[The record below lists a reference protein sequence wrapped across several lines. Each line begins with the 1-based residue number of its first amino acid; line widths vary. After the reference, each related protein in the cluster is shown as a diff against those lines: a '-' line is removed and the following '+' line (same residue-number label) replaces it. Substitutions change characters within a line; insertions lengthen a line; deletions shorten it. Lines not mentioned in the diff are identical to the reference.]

1 MNYKLLAAAF
11 AVGAT
16 SLGGCASI
24 TEGTHQAITV
34 NTNPPGA
41 SCVLNRKEGQIA
53 TIASTPGDV
62 VIRKTKYDIT
72 VVCDKP
78 GYQQATFMDHSGVEG
93 MTFGNAILGGGI
105 GWAIDS
111 STGSD
116 NKYESPVNISLVPV
130 QPAMPVA
137 PAEPPAAAPAT
148 KP

>member
-62 VIRKTKYDIT
+62 IIRKTKYDIT

-116 NKYESPVNISLVPV
+116 NKYDSPVNVTLVPV
-130 QPAMPVA
+130 QPAA
-137 PAEPPAAAPAT
+137 PADAAAPAT

>member
-1 MNYKLLAAAF
+1 MNTRLIAAL

-16 SLGGCASI
+16 CLGGCASI

-41 SCVLNRKEGQIA
+41 SCVLNRTEGQIA
-53 TIASTPGDV
+53 QIASTPDTV
-62 VIRKTKYDIT
+62 TIRKTKHDIT

-78 GYQQATFMDHSGVEG
+78 GYQTATFLNHSGVEA
-93 MTFGNAILGGGI
+93 MTFGNIVVGGGI

-116 NKYESPVNISLVPV
+116 NKYTSPVNISLVP
-130 QPAMPVA
+130 QQASMA
-137 PAEPPAAAPAT
+137 PAPAPAPAPAS
-148 KP
+148 K

>member
-1 MNYKLLAAAF
+1 MNYKFLAAAF

-116 NKYESPVNISLVPV
+116 NKYDSPVNISLVPV
-130 QPAMPVA
+130 QPAMPAA
-137 PAEPPAAAPAT
+137 PEPAPAT